1 MCRTFSSSSCVF
13 RQIQYDPWHPH
24 NWHSF
29 WVGQSYLALR
39 LRHTTQTVIRSIVH
53 FDVTHRSCR
62 ALHNLCILLF
72 PERCCHTAWYDTN
85 TIQVIN
91 CWWFCNHHHVLTW
104 DSFLCWLSAGAC
116 SKACP
121 KLILLHRN
129 YDSELSL
136 DAFKLPLH
144 GAAMTIAISKEQIST
159 SLKAFSMISI
169 PRGVKCSV
177 LTQAPS

>member
-1 MCRTFSSSSCVF
+1 MSLIEAAV
-13 RQIQYDPWHPH
+13 
-24 NWHSF
+24 
-29 WVGQSYLALR
+29 V
-39 LRHTTQTVIRSIVH
+39 RHCTVCS
-53 FDVTHRSCR
+53 
-62 ALHNLCILLF
+62 LCILLF
-72 PERCCHTAWYDTN
+72 PERCCHTAWYDTK

-91 CWWFCNHHHVLTW
+91 CWWFCKHHHVLTW
-104 DSFLCWLSAGAC
+104 GSFLCWLSSGAC

-177 LTQAPS
+177 LTQANALYFSKCFSSRQIISNVALRISTAVLAWGWMRSILKDSKWVVLNSP